1 MDALVHGIPRGE
13 EQHRN
18 LHAGF
23 AQAAQHLPAVEAGEH
38 HVEDD
43 QVVLAGKCQRAAF
56 EAVGGEVGGKSGL
69 GHALAQ
75 ELAGLGFV
83 FDYQ

>member
-1 MDALVHGIPRGE
+1 MH
-13 EQHRN
+13 
-18 LHAGF
+18 
-23 AQAAQHLPAVEAGEH
+23 HLPAVEAGEH

-43 QVVLAGKCQRAAF
+43 QVVAAREGQVPAF
-56 EAVGGEVGGKSGL
+56 QAVGGEIRVKAGF